1 MKVQMRGE
9 AAGPS
14 DGQAATVNGIQETF
28 TSLDSWLEHLELMRY
43 KGMLEAHGVR
53 DLFQVPGVT
62 DEVCVCVCVC
72 VCVWQVI

>member
-1 MKVQMRGE
+1 MRGE

-14 DGQAATVNGIQETF
+14 NGQEATVNGIQETF
-28 TSLDSWLEHLELMRY
+28 CTSLDGWLEHLELTNY
-43 KGMLEAHGVR
+43 KGLLEAHGVR

-72 VCVWQVI
+72 MASYLI